1 MLNFI
6 LHEVVIYDERNPL
19 WMNLKTEIPEEE
31 RFIRN
36 IFKTRKLQKYLKSLN
51 HLNIRLLH

>member
-1 MLNFI
+1 MNFI
-6 LHEVVIYDERNPL
+6 LHEVVIYDERNPP

-36 IFKTRKLQKYLKSLN
+36 IFKMRKLQKYLKSLN